1 MKRLSKKQIGRA
13 ACTILQQLALTTPLN
28 VVYSWGITN
37 KVATQIEITVDGME
51 KNVAALMM
59 DVNGFNYQGR
69 LYVTNNRV
77 KQTFGLYSEQNGMLH
92 EEKKSIAYKDLGQA
106 LDTFI
111 ETGGMSL
118 VFWNIPT
125 ARTRQQVTGRSPD
138 CTQQSRLRLTRTD
151 SRRS

>member
-28 VVYSWGITN
+28 VVYSWGVKN

-69 LYVTNNRV
+69 LYVTNKRV
-77 KQTFGLYSEQNGMLH
+77 KQTFGLYSERNGMLH
-92 EEKKSIAYKDLGQA
+92 EENENIAFKDLWQV
-106 LDTFI
+106 LDAVI
-111 ETGGMSL
+111 ETGGMS
-118 VFWNIPT
+118 
-125 ARTRQQVTGRSPD
+125 QQEHL
-138 CTQQSRLRLTRTD
+138 QRLREYAKRLLA
-151 SRRS
+151 

>member
-13 ACTILQQLALTTPLN
+13 VCTILQQLALTTPLN
-28 VVYSWGITN
+28 VVYSWGVTN

-77 KQTFGLYSEQNGMLH
+77 KQTFGLYSERNGMLH
-92 EEKKSIAYKDLGQA
+92 EENENIAFKDLWQV
-106 LDTFI
+106 LDAVI
-111 ETGGMSL
+111 ETDGMS
-118 VFWNIPT
+118 
-125 ARTRQQVTGRSPD
+125 QQEYL
-138 CTQQSRLRLTRTD
+138 QRLREYAKRLLA
-151 SRRS
+151 

>member
-51 KNVAALMM
+51 KTVVALMM

-77 KQTFGLYSEQNGMLH
+77 KHTFGLYSEQNGMLNK
-92 EEKKSIAYKDLGQA
+92 ENENIAFKDLGQV
-106 LDTFI
+106 LDAVI
-111 ETGGMSL
+111 ETGGMS
-118 VFWNIPT
+118 
-125 ARTRQQVTGRSPD
+125 QQEHL
-138 CTQQSRLRLTRTD
+138 QRLREYAKRLLA
-151 SRRS
+151 

>member
-28 VVYSWGITN
+28 VVYSWGVKN

-106 LDTFI
+106 LDAVI
-111 ETGGMSL
+111 ETGGMS
-118 VFWNIPT
+118 
-125 ARTRQQVTGRSPD
+125 QQEYLK
-138 CTQQSRLRLTRTD
+138 RLREYAKRLLA
-151 SRRS
+151 

>member
-69 LYVTNNRV
+69 LY

-111 ETGGMSL
+111 ETGGMS
-118 VFWNIPT
+118 
-125 ARTRQQVTGRSPD
+125 QQEHL
-138 CTQQSRLRLTRTD
+138 QRLREYAKRLMA
-151 SRRS
+151 

>member
-28 VVYSWGITN
+28 VVYSWGVTN

-51 KNVAALMM
+51 KAVAALMM

-77 KQTFGLYSEQNGMLH
+77 KQTFGLYSERNGMLH
-92 EEKKSIAYKDLGQA
+92 EENENIAYKDLGQV
-106 LDTFI
+106 LDAVI
-111 ETGGMSL
+111 ETDGMS
-118 VFWNIPT
+118 
-125 ARTRQQVTGRSPD
+125 QQEYL
-138 CTQQSRLRLTRTD
+138 QRLREYAKRLLA
-151 SRRS
+151 